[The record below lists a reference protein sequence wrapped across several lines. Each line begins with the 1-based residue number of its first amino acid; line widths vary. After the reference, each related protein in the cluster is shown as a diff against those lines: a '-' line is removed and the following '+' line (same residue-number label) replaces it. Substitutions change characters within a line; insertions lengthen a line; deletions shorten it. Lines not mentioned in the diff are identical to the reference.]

1 MEEKEV
7 IQNRIT
13 NLINLRQTMIQ
24 ALIVLIGGIAGVCF
38 MSNSIEKYVALI
50 LGVFGICII
59 IKIIH
64 EQQKEIRGYLYKNEG
79 DNYIGNHL

>member
-38 MSNSIEKYVALI
+38 MSNKKEKYVFF
-50 LGVFGICII
+50 LGGGI
-59 IKIIH
+59 K
-64 EQQKEIRGYLYKNEG
+64 LAVV
-79 DNYIGNHL
+79 